1 MGRKIEG
8 PRRGGPF
15 SLVGT
20 LRRRA
25 AELMG
30 KRGEMIVLAKIVGMS
45 KMNQVRTVKREL
57 R

>member
-1 MGRKIEG
+1 MLAG
-8 PRRGGPF
+8 P
-15 SLVGT
+15 

-25 AELMG
+25 AEFMG

-45 KMNQVRTVKREL
+45 KMNQVRTVKRKP